1 MGFSWYPGHMA
12 RAVDQLKQ
20 SMKLIDV
27 VIEILDARAPRSTRN
42 IELSEITG
50 GKPGVVVL
58 NKADLAD
65 PATTRA
71 WVERYLAEGFRA
83 IPADCRTGE
92 GVPEA
97 IAAAI
102 DAAREGE
109 DPRGE
114 RRHSRA
120 RFRTAVLGIPN
131 VGKSSFINR
140 AARRSR
146 AKVGDHPGV
155 TRAKQWIVIDRDLEM
170 LDTPGI
176 MPPRVRDHRVWMA
189 LAALGCLD
197 ASTYDV
203 EPLATALMARLDGM
217 GLSDYRGRYRVPE
230 ECSDPHEVLEHVA
243 RSRGCMRTGGK
254 FDTARAAEILVRDF
268 RSGRLGRATLESP

>member
-12 RAVDQLKQ
+12 KAVTQLRQ

-27 VIEILDARAPRSTRN
+27 VIEILDARAPRSTEN
-42 IELSEITG
+42 LELSEMVG
-50 GKPGVVVL
+50 GKPRVVVL

-65 PATTRA
+65 PVATQA
-71 WVERYLAEGFRA
+71 WTEHYLAIGFRG
-83 IPADCRTGE
+83 IPADCKTGE

-97 IAAAI
+97 VAAAI
-102 DAAREGE
+102 DAARTGEGAC
-109 DPRGE
+109 GE
-114 RRHSRA
+114 RRRSRA
-120 RFRTAVLGIPN
+120 RFRTAVVGIPN

-140 AARRSR
+140 ASKRGR
-146 AKVGDHPGV
+146 AKTGDHPGV

-176 MPPRVRDHRVWMA
+176 MPPRVGDRRVWLA
-189 LAALGCLD
+189 IAALGCLD
-197 ASTYDV
+197 DSTYDI
-203 EPLATALMARLDGM
+203 EALATALVAQLDDM
-217 GLSDYRGRYRVPE
+217 GLRAYRSRYRVPE

-254 FDTARAAEILVRDF
+254 FDTARAADIVVRDF
-268 RSGRLGRATLESP
+268 RSGKLGRATLELP

>member
-83 IPADCRTGE
+83 IPARC
-92 GVPEA
+92 V
-97 IAAAI
+97 
-102 DAAREGE
+102 
-109 DPRGE
+109 
-114 RRHSRA
+114 
-120 RFRTAVLGIPN
+120 
-131 VGKSSFINR
+131 
-140 AARRSR
+140 
-146 AKVGDHPGV
+146 
-155 TRAKQWIVIDRDLEM
+155 
-170 LDTPGI
+170 
-176 MPPRVRDHRVWMA
+176 
-189 LAALGCLD
+189 
-197 ASTYDV
+197 
-203 EPLATALMARLDGM
+203 
-217 GLSDYRGRYRVPE
+217 
-230 ECSDPHEVLEHVA
+230 
-243 RSRGCMRTGGK
+243 
-254 FDTARAAEILVRDF
+254 
-268 RSGRLGRATLESP
+268 